1 MLWKKKFLE
10 FEKSVSV
17 EKLFE
22 LSKKLENRKPLTFT
36 IFFVHWL
43 EKFKSKGIKK
53 YYDLI
58 EKILVTWDKFRTFN
72 NGAVYVFWKNNLK
85 IEILFLSELNGRRNG
100 FLKNSGWIFV
110 YPTGYDD
117 DKYFNLFKRIS
128 IRGLGTLYRPI
139 ILNFDE
145 ETENLN
151 FYFLWTSIERFF
163 IENKKLIKDGI
174 EFSKNEKIF
183 EKISNKFFSEKEFS
197 FDKAYSE
204 EFFAYKI
211 FEKYFPEMFENYRNF
226 YRIFK
231 VKWIKEFDPSLY
243 KNWNKFGESGKEKI
257 RGGKKDVKGKTLF

>member
-1 MLWKKKFLE
+1 LE

-151 FYFLWTSIERFF
+151 FYFL
-163 IENKKLIKDGI
+163 
-174 EFSKNEKIF
+174 
-183 EKISNKFFSEKEFS
+183 
-197 FDKAYSE
+197 
-204 EFFAYKI
+204 
-211 FEKYFPEMFENYRNF
+211 
-226 YRIFK
+226 
-231 VKWIKEFDPSLY
+231 
-243 KNWNKFGESGKEKI
+243 
-257 RGGKKDVKGKTLF
+257 